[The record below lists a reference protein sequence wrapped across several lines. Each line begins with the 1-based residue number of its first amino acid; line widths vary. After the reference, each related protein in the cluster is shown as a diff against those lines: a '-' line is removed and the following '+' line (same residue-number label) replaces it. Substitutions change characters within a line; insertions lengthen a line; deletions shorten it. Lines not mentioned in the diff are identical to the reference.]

1 MPVTLVI
8 ALLTALG
15 AGLAIFIGA
24 RSSGRSRLT
33 KLERTAVGLCVAGF
47 AASSYQLWLDSRK
60 AELSTH
66 LKLAWEDEQD
76 SPVQHARLSIIFP
89 RGITTQKDISNHF
102 SSIYFNL
109 APGSGKPVDIRA
121 SFIANDD
128 AWFIQVGNEKPQRI
142 KSVVYGVPLSVGHR
156 HYCWWSESWEPPKAT
171 SFRQD
176 DTEFLDRALCAVGLD
191 IPVVQLPIRRLRDVS
206 SLHTLSVI
214 LERDPGS
221 MLCAGECTPIVSLM
235 LSTATN
241 RFDISPF
248 QHGRLYPNLKARPKK
263 IISATGV
270 GTINRLQILFHERQ
284 GVSSR
289 EGQKLK
295 MSVVDWATQRTDRRK
310 VLGVF
315 EIIPS
320 IPPSL
325 DTHEDFVS
333 RFRNDSDSL
342 VFDRWC
348 GYVDDPEMCIT
359 SMVATSRP
367 IKLERWLHSNWS

>member
-24 RSSGRSRLT
+24 RSSGRARLT
-33 KLERTAVGLCVAGF
+33 KLERTAVGLCIAGF
-47 AASSYQLWLDSRK
+47 AASSYQIWLDSRK

-76 SPVQHARLSIIFP
+76 SPVQRTRLSIIFP
-89 RGITTQKDISNHF
+89 RGITTQKDIANHF

-109 APGSGKPVDIRA
+109 VPGSGKSVDIRA
-121 SFIANDD
+121 SFGANDD
-128 AWFIQVGNEKPQRI
+128 AWFIQVGNEKSQRI

-156 HYCWWSESWEPPKAT
+156 DYCWWSESWEPPKVT
-171 SFRQD
+171 SFRQG
-176 DTEFLDRALCAVGLD
+176 DTEFLDRALCAVGLE
-191 IPVVQLPIRRLRDVS
+191 IPVAQLPIRRFRDVS

-214 LERDPGS
+214 LERDSGS
-221 MLCAGECTPIVSLM
+221 MVCAGECDPIVSLM
-235 LSTATN
+235 LLTATN

-248 QHGRLYPNLKARPKK
+248 QHGRLYPNLKATPKRT
-263 IISATGV
+263 ISATGV
-270 GTINRLQILFHERQ
+270 GTINRLEILFHERQ

-295 MSVVDWATQRTDRRK
+295 MSVVDLATQRTDTRK

-315 EIIPS
+315 EIVPS

-325 DTHEDFVS
+325 DTHKDFIS
-333 RFRNDSDSL
+333 RFGNDSDLL
-342 VFDRWC
+342 VIDRWC

-367 IKLERWLHSNWS
+367 IKPER